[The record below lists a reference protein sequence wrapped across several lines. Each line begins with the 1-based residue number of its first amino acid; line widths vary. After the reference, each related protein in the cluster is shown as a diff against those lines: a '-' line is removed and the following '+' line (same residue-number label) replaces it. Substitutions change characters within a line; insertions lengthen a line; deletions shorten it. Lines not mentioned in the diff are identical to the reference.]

1 MIAGAFASFVNA
13 LLLVIL
19 DRFQIAPNWKKVIDW
34 KSLIVHNLTL
44 QRMAWGHQ
52 A

>member
-1 MIAGAFASFVNA
+1 VITAAFAGFVNA
-13 LLLVIL
+13 LLLAIL
-19 DRFQIAPNWKKVIDW
+19 DHFQTVPNWKKVIDW